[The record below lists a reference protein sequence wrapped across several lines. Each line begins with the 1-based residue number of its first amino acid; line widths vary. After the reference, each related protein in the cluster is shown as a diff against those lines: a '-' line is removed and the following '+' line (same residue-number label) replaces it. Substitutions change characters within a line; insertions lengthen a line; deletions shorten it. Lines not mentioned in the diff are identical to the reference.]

1 MQTIGQALV
10 TMIGSFDLSH
20 ENFMGVH
27 LKTDERGDSS
37 QFSRHHLKRRRLS
50 AQDRETALHI

>member
-1 MQTIGQALV
+1 
-10 TMIGSFDLSH
+10 MIGSFDLSH